1 MAQSIV
7 TRAFEAWNVKKTLDG
22 QPAVPDQIVFALI
35 PNQDE
40 NQAVSRDEGM
50 PAAAAIKH
58 RAAITQSGVLNTN
71 AVVYSVVLDTTIG
84 DWDYNWIGLVDSKT
98 NTVLMIVHVRTQQK
112 IKTQNGRQGNSLT
125 RNLAM
130 QFDGAA
136 AATQINVS
144 AATWQIDFS
153 ARLFSMDEALRAAML
168 DYYGPAAF
176 LGDGFKVSVS
186 GSQATIAPGV
196 GYVGGLRATLDAA
209 AKLTVSANTGVW
221 LDVSRQG
228 AVTGAWENRITFTAA
243 ATLANYTDAAGYAHY
258 VTKIATITNGQVA
271 SNRPLSPISE
281 LDKRFLP
288 IEGTAAAATKLAT
301 ARKIAGVA
309 FDGTADITLSASAVG
324 ALAKDQNGADIPDKS
339 QFRQNVGLNDAVI
352 RGEFGIG
359 GQSAAIPES
368 VDVLEFFKTAAC
380 GCYSAYSG
388 RNTGIPDGDVS
399 YAFHWTP
406 TLNNEYGSLKAV
418 GLNSGLLYHISIN
431 GGRWGE
437 WTKFYTTQFKPTAAD
452 VGALP
457 ITGGALEGGI
467 RIGAGNIDL
476 PASRAVVGMMPDGSY
491 KQMLSLSPDNTVVM
505 GNPNSSVV
513 IHTNDRAYIAAVGG
527 AWHSIYHDGNLTPAA
542 IGAMPTSELAG
553 IPLPF
558 PAAVAPTG
566 WLKCNGQQF
575 DTAQFPVLASRY
587 PSGFLPD
594 LRGEFVRGWDDGR
607 GADVGRGLMSAQGD
621 AIRNITG
628 SLFYGY
634 DADGKIK
641 SNSSAGALYY
651 DESEKLHDTDSY
663 QSLVPDGGANAWYPS
678 KLDASRVVPTASEN
692 RPRNIAFNYI
702 VRAA

>member
-7 TRAFEAWNVKKTLDG
+7 TRAFEAWNVKKVLDG

-71 AVVYSVVLDTTIG
+71 AVVYSVVLDTAIG

-153 ARLFSMDEALRAAML
+153 ARLFGMDEAHRLSMR
-168 DYYGPAAF
+168 DYYGAAAF
-176 LGDGFKVSVS
+176 LNDGFRVSLANSV
-186 GSQATIAPGV
+186 ATIGSGI
-196 GYVGGLRATLDAA
+196 GYVGGLRARLDAPA
-209 AKLTVSANTGVW
+209 TLNVSANTSVW

-228 AVTGAWENRITFTAA
+228 TVTGAWENRITFTAA
-243 ATLANYTDAAGYAHY
+243 TALADYIDQAGYAHY
-258 VTKIATITNGQVA
+258 VTKLAVIDGGKLTD
-271 SNRPLSPISE
+271 NRPLSPISE
-281 LDKRFLP
+281 LDNRFLP
-288 IEGTAAAATKLAT
+288 IAGTAIAAKKLET

-309 FDGTADITLSASAVG
+309 FDGAADITLNAGDVG

-339 QFRQNVGLNDAVI
+339 QFRQNVGLSNVMI
-352 RGEFGIG
+352 KGEFGIG
-359 GQSAAIPES
+359 GNATLIP
-368 VDVLEFFKTAAC
+368 
-380 GCYSAYSG
+380 
-388 RNTGIPDGDVS
+388 RNTDINAFFNTAQSGIYAAHDGGYSNIPPGDIS
-399 YAFHWTP
+399 YLFLWMP
-406 TLNNEYGSLKAV
+406 TLSNGYGTLQCV
-418 GLNSGLLYHISIN
+418 GLNSTRKYYQNKLNGVWLGWHELYSTNH
-431 GGRWGE
+431 
-437 WTKFYTTQFKPTAAD
+437 KPTADD

-457 ITGGALEGGI
+457 ISGGVLNNGMIVGGNLGVGLPVDMAIVGVMNNDNYRQMIALAGDDTI
-467 RIGAGNIDL
+467 VAGNRTSKFGIV
-476 PASRAVVGMMPDGSY
+476 SRDEIYFRNNDDGVWSTLY
-491 KQMLSLSPDNTVVM
+491 
-505 GNPNSSVV
+505 
-513 IHTNDRAYIAAVGG
+513 HTR
-527 AWHSIYHDGNLTPAA
+527 NLTPST
-542 IGAMPTSELAG
+542 IGALPTSELVG
-553 IPLPF
+553 MPQLF
-558 PAAVAPTG
+558 PGAVAPAG

-607 GADVGRGLMSAQGD
+607 GADAGRALLSAQGD
-621 AIRNITG
+621 AIRNIAG
-628 SLFYGY
+628 RFNPGGNGVHGDSALFTAGPWGQ
-634 DADGKIK
+634 A
-641 SNSSAGALYY
+641 SSSGAF
-651 DESEKLHDTDSY
+651 SDSA
-663 QSLVPDGGANAWYPS
+663 LITF
-678 KLDASRVVPTASEN
+678 DASKVVPTANEN